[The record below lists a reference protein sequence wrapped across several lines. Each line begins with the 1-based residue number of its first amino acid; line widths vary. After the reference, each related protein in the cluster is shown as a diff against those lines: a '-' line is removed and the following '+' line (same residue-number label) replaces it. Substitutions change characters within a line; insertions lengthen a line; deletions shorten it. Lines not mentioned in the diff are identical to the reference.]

1 MSFFGVK
8 IYRDIY
14 VKDYKRFPYQ
24 KLSGRKTLMYKGKI
38 YCDVSE
44 KPKNFDPDKDFYF
57 DCDCYFSDW
66 KNLKRIL

>member
-14 VKDYKRFPYQ
+14 VKDYKKFPYQ

-38 YCDVSE
+38 YCGITE
-44 KPKNFDPDKDFYF
+44 KPKNFDEKQDLYM
-57 DCDCYFSDW
+57 DCECNFTEW
-66 KNLKRIL
+66 KNLQRIL

>member
-24 KLSGRKTLMYKGKI
+24 KLSGRKTLMYRGKI
-38 YCDVSE
+38 YCGVSE
-44 KPKNFDPDKDFYF
+44 KPKNFDEDKDLYM
-57 DCDCYFSDW
+57 DCECNFTEW
-66 KNLKRIL
+66 KNLQRIL